1 MRLNMYRYFPAKPGE
16 VVGTDIFRR
25 GTQYRTKGDAKAMA
39 ASTRSRGFR
48 ARVVR
53 DSDGYT
59 VWVSKHKA
67 AGRRPARLSR

>member
-1 MRLNMYRYFPAKPGE
+1 MRLNMYRYFPAKRGE
-16 VVGTDIFRR
+16 VVGTDIFMR
-25 GTQYRTKGDAKAMA
+25 GSLHPTKGGAKAMA
-39 ASTRSRGFR
+39 ESTRSRGFR